1 MKTYALIA
9 ADLFAVLAVTFMATL
24 GVLAPLVHTEV
35 LSYIEQNR
43 TDKKSDAAA
52 PEAQDTVLLEVLY
65 GEEGAIRYTLSS
77 ESNLKQDYTRYQNL
91 VAAIERQRPQDIRI
105 RVDRRVES
113 GIYQDILLDT
123 GKLGIRV
130 WQANEAK

>member
-9 ADLFAVLAVTFMATL
+9 ADLFAVLAVTFMVTL
-24 GVLAPLVHTEV
+24 GVLAPLVNTEV

-52 PEAQDTVLLEVLY
+52 PEAQDTALLEVLY
-65 GEEGAIRYTLSS
+65 GGEGAVRYTLSS
-77 ESNLKQDYTRYQNL
+77 ESNVKQAYTRYQDL
-91 VAAIERQRPQDIRI
+91 VAALQRQRPQDIRI
-105 RVDRRVES
+105 RVDRRVAS
-113 GIYQDILLDT
+113 GVYQDILLDT

-130 WQANEAK
+130 WQANESK